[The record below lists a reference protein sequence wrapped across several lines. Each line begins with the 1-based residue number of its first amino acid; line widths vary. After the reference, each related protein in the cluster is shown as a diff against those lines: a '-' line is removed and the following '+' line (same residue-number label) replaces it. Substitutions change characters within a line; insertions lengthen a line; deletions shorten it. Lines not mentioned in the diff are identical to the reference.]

1 MSKSNKFKFFDT
13 FWYIFHFKIVINITI
28 MIIII
33 VSSVLAIEHAF
44 IIFRKLTNETPFR
57 YIISAVEQELM
68 VVGFTAFLFKI
79 LFNNNN
85 FLTSEQYISLEFA
98 DILVPVFSIS
108 NCILGIFLIF
118 ASLFQCDIWSKA
130 FHLQLEQLLEEF
142 MDLLKRR
149 NFR

>member
-1 MSKSNKFKFFDT
+1 MNVFGSIGEIDST
-13 FWYIFHFKIVINITI
+13 ILTI

-44 IIFRKLTNETPFR
+44 VMFRKLTNDTPFR
-57 YIISAVEQELM
+57 HIVSAVEQELM

-79 LFNNNN
+79 IFNNNK

-108 NCILGIFLIF
+108 NCLLGIFLIF

-130 FHLQLEQLLEEF
+130 FHLQLEKLLEEF
-142 MDLLKRR
+142 MDLLTRR

>member
-1 MSKSNKFKFFDT
+1 MTGSTHS
-13 FWYIFHFKIVINITI
+13 IFGSIGEIDSTTLTI

-33 VSSVLAIEHAF
+33 VSSVLIIEHTF
-44 IIFRKLTNETPFR
+44 EIFRKLTEETPFR
-57 YIISAVEQELM
+57 HILSAVEQELM

-79 LFNNNN
+79 VYNNNN
-85 FLTSEQYISLEFA
+85 FLTSEQFISLEFA

-130 FHLQLEQLLEEF
+130 FHLQLEQLLEDF
-142 MDLLKRR
+142 MDLLRRR